1 MVMSI
6 PLIVLGA
13 ALAAAAILLAI
24 TLVLWCRLRA
34 KLRKTR
40 QALEETAETDALT
53 GIPNHKCLLRRFE
66 EEFKKCGRYKGGVG
80 CVLIDID
87 HFKKINAVHG
97 HHAGDRVLRKLAKL
111 VKSSIRSY
119 DVLGRY
125 GDEEFLALVPGAD
138 IVQATAFAERIRAM
152 AGTRIFVESDKV
164 PGKAISTSLGVTV
177 WRPDDANIDV
187 ILKRANEALTLAI
200 RAGGNRVE
208 KL

>member
-1 MVMSI
+1 MNL

-24 TLVLWCRLRA
+24 ALVLWFRLRA
-34 KLRKTR
+34 KLREMHQT
-40 QALEETAETDALT
+40 LEETAATDALT
-53 GIPNHKCLLRRFE
+53 GVPNHKHLLGRFE
-66 EEFKKCGRYKGGVG
+66 EEFQKCRRYKGGVG

-87 HFKKINAVHG
+87 HFKKINAVYG

-111 VKSSIRSY
+111 VKGSIRSY

-138 IVQATAFAERIRAM
+138 IVQVTAFAERIRAM
-152 AGTRIFVESDKV
+152 AGARIFVESDRV

-200 RAGGNRVE
+200 RTGGNRVE

>member
-1 MVMSI
+1 M
-6 PLIVLGA
+6 
-13 ALAAAAILLAI
+13 
-24 TLVLWCRLRA
+24 
-34 KLRKTR
+34 
-40 QALEETAETDALT
+40 
-53 GIPNHKCLLRRFE
+53 
-66 EEFKKCGRYKGGVG
+66 G

-97 HHAGDRVLRKLAKL
+97 HHASDRVLRKLAKL
-111 VKSSIRSY
+111 VKSSIRST

-152 AGTRIFVESDKV
+152 AGTRIFVESDKA
-164 PGKAISTSLGVTV
+164 PGKAVSTSLGVTV